1 MSTFERID
9 AIIDDIAG
17 MQTRTS
23 DSKLDDELDSLDG
36 VELIM
41 SIEEEF
47 DIEVDDDLGRAWLT
61 VGDVVKYVD
70 KALADKALQGASA

>member
-1 MSTFERID
+1 MNTFERID

-17 MQTRTS
+17 MQIRTS
-23 DSKLDDELDSLDG
+23 DSKLEDELDSLDG

-70 KALADKALQGASA
+70 KALADKALFAA

>member
-23 DSKLDDELDSLDG
+23 GSKLEDELDSLDG

-47 DIEVDDDLGRAWLT
+47 DIEVDDDIARAWLT

-70 KALADKALQGASA
+70 TALADKALSAA